1 MKHSLVSPPT
11 PRRAE
16 EDFAMKRTVLLL
28 CVAATLAAGIPV
40 LVATAGPDIVS
51 APVATSKL
59 ELRDLAVGSD
69 GSVTGTVVN
78 GGESVIKEVELLVT
92 HVWSWSDERHPG
104 KDNPGRSSF
113 VRVSGELSANGSL
126 PFSYTPNPP
135 LPTRADGSFQ
145 TTAAVQSF
153 TEVEN

>member
-1 MKHSLVSPPT
+1 MKHSLVSPTT

-16 EDFAMKRTVLLL
+16 EDFAMKRTALLL
-28 CVAATLAAGIPV
+28 CFAASLAACIPV
-40 LVATAGPDIVS
+40 FAAMAGPDVVS
-51 APVATSKL
+51 GPIAASKL
-59 ELRDLAVGSD
+59 ELRDLAVGGD

-78 GGESVIKEVELLVT
+78 GSGSVIKDVELLVT

-135 LPTRADGSFQ
+135 LPRRADGSFQ